1 MIRKLRQGE
10 VGEKRGE
17 RWEEEG
23 EGGRRKGETER
34 RKPEVSL
41 EVPSFDAFS
50 ILMAFADGRV
60 HFLLRFILLVYRG
73 LTNDG

>member
-23 EGGRRKGETER
+23 KGGRRKGETER
-34 RKPEVSL
+34 RNPKVSL
-41 EVPSFDAFS
+41 EVPSFAAFS
-50 ILMAFADGRV
+50 ILMAFTDGSIE
-60 HFLLRFILLVYRG
+60 L
-73 LTNDG
+73 